1 MQIKDTLGQYT
12 CVESAENKQKAVK
25 VARNLEI
32 FLQTKRG
39 MNDCGE
45 IDSYSYG
52 YDDLKAKLVKEQIG
66 NTGDQE

>member
-1 MQIKDTLGQYT
+1 
-12 CVESAENKQKAVK
+12 
-25 VARNLEI
+25 
-32 FLQTKRG
+32 

-45 IDSYSYG
+45 IDSYSYS